1 MKKIFSIVIVTFIS
15 VSMYSQQD
23 SQFTQYMYNTV
34 TINPA
39 YAGARNVLSVF
50 GLHRTQW
57 VGLDGAPATNV
68 ISVNTPMK
76 HTNLGLGVTIINDK
90 IGPSDENSLSG
101 DLSYSIKTSE
111 DYKLAFGMK
120 ATANLL
126 NIDFTKLSIYNEN
139 DALAAN
145 NVENR
150 FTPNIGIGFFMSSS
164 RTYFGLSIPNLLE
177 TEHFDSQATAKV
189 ASEKAHIYLMAG
201 RVFDINNDIKFKPSL
216 LTKLVKG
223 APLQADISAN
233 FMYQNKFTLGV
244 AYRWDAAVSALAG
257 FQVNDSWFIGYAYD
271 RDITKISGYSSGS
284 HELFLRYELFR
295 DLGKAI
301 SPRFF

>member
-1 MKKIFSIVIVTFIS
+1 MKKIFSILVVTFIS
-15 VSMYSQQD
+15 VTTYAQQD

-50 GLHRTQW
+50 GMHRTQW
-57 VGLDGAPATNV
+57 VGLDGAPLTNV
-68 ISVNTPMK
+68 ISINTPIK
-76 HTNLGLGVTIINDK
+76 HTNLGMGVTIINDK
-90 IGPSDENSLSG
+90 IGPSDENSISA
-101 DLSYSIKTSE
+101 DISYSIKTSE

-126 NIDFTKLSIYNEN
+126 NIDFNKLSIYNEN
-139 DALAAN
+139 DDLASQ
-145 NVENR
+145 NVVNR
-150 FTPNIGIGFFMSSS
+150 FSPNIGAGLFLSSDK
-164 RTYFGLSIPNLLE
+164 TYFGLAIPNLLE
-177 TEHFDSQATAKV
+177 TEHFDTNATAKV
-189 ASEKAHIYLMAG
+189 ASEKAHVYLMAG
-201 RVFDINNDIKFKPSL
+201 RVYDINADFKFKPSI
-216 LTKLVKG
+216 LTKFVKG
-223 APLQADISAN
+223 APLQADLSAN
-233 FMYQNKFTLGV
+233 FIYQQKFTLGV
-244 AYRWDAAVSALAG
+244 AYRWDAAISGLAG

-284 HELFLRYELFR
+284 HEIFLRYELFK